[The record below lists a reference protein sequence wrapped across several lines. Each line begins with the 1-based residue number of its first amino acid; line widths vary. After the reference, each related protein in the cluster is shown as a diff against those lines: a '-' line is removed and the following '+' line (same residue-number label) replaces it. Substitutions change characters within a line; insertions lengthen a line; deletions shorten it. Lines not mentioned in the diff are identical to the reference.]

1 MSVNVK
7 IIVDYNTLPQEE
19 GEFIKRTVTF
29 IDNLSGIET
38 KIHENIVPKDKPF
51 NNIKTKHLNGF
62 IARSFQLNAIKMT
75 EKDRPSI

>member
-38 KIHENIVPKDKPF
+38 KIHEDIGQT
-51 NNIKTKHLNGF
+51 I
-62 IARSFQLNAIKMT
+62 
-75 EKDRPSI
+75 

>member
-38 KIHENIVPKDKPF
+38 KIHEDIVPKRQKQAAPG
-51 NNIKTKHLNGF
+51 LR
-62 IARSFQLNAIKMT
+62 RSDQLRKQAIFLRFEYGAK
-75 EKDRPSI
+75 S